1 MQIQQTHSNATSAIG
16 RLARRLLLSGGLAV
30 TTGALAQTAG
40 GLTIDNF
47 ATGAT
52 SITLNG
58 AHQTG
63 ALSKSVF
70 KNASGAIGKARN
82 TYVAIQAPT
91 ENIFDQNS
99 SLQIKA
105 ATSLAPAALVESN
118 GFQID
123 SVTQIDYGAI
133 ASVPGGT
140 TVPPLNLNLAPYDR
154 VRVHFYS
161 ISTSDAINLNIL
173 LYTGTV
179 FTQLACNISASP
191 QTVTVDFPFV
201 GAPGN
206 ANLGEI
212 DSILVQFETYYGT
225 TFGMT
230 SIEFVPTGAAP
241 GDVTCPPL

>member
-1 MQIQQTHSNATSAIG
+1 MQILPKHKESKTSIS
-16 RLARRLLLSGGLAV
+16 RLAPVLLLGAGLAV
-30 TTGALAQTAG
+30 ATGAMAQTPG

-70 KNASGAIGKARN
+70 KNATGAIGKARN
-82 TYVAIQAPT
+82 TYIAIQDPS
-91 ENIFDQNS
+91 ENIFDQNA

-105 ATSLAPAALVESN
+105 ATALAPAALVESN
-118 GFQID
+118 GYDID
-123 SVTQIDYGAI
+123 SVTQLDYGAI
-133 ASVPGGT
+133 ASIPGGT

-161 ISTSDAINLNIL
+161 ISTSDAINLNVL

-179 FTQLACNISASP
+179 FTQLACNIPASE
-191 QTVTVDFPFV
+191 QAIAVDFPFV

-206 ANLGEI
+206 ANPGEI
-212 DSILVQFETYYGT
+212 DSILFQFQAYYGT
-225 TFGMT
+225 TFGVT
-230 SIEFVPTGAAP
+230 SIEFVPPGAPPA
-241 GDVTCPPL
+241 DVTCPSL